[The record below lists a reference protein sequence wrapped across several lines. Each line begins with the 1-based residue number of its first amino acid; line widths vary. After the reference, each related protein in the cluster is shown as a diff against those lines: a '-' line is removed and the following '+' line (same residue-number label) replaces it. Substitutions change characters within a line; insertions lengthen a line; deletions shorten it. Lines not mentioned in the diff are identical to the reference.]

1 MCGLVGIAGEVGYK
15 EEKMF
20 ADLLMLDTVRGTHS
34 TGVAAISS
42 AGNGYNL
49 HVEKKAVSGP
59 EFVGTAGFSAIKA
72 RVNRILMGHNRFA
85 TKGAINDDNA
95 HPFEFDKLVGAHN
108 GSLTYYTNMFEHE
121 KYSVDSQALYSDINH
136 NGIDTTWGKMSG
148 AAALTWVDTENLQIN
163 FLRNKE
169 RPLFYCFGNKGRTL
183 IWASEPWM
191 IMVAAMR
198 QGVDIEEKCH
208 DTLINTLYT
217 FEVPLTADKKE
228 KVALKKR
235 EVKPYVRPAYSG
247 GWNDYSSTY
256 VNRGKTFLDKEKAT
270 YGDTLF
276 FTVDTIKDYQSSAGF
291 EQADVKGKTI
301 AGTPIQIL
309 HLDAD
314 KNDGLLLE
322 MWEQDDAVFRGRV
335 SYADERGIVLSA
347 YAIESCGYTL
357 ADLADSDTLDEGV
370 EALGKENHQPK
381 KEESVKEET
390 EKPSNEDTP
399 RLNKIRYQIGCSY
412 CRKMVNSYYHGQDQ
426 YGISVCCEECWDT
439 SMAHLSVQQR
449 TVIKNGAFQRTH

>member
-59 EFVGTAGFSAIKA
+59 EFVSTPAFSSIKA

-85 TKGAINDDNA
+85 TKGEINDDNA
-95 HPFEFDKLVGAHN
+95 HPFEFEKLVGAHN
-108 GSLTYYTNMFEHE
+108 GSLTYFSNMFEHE
-121 KYSVDSQALYSDINH
+121 KYTVDSQALYSDINE
-136 NGIDTTWGKMSG
+136 NGIDTTWGKMNG
-148 AAALTWVDTENLQIN
+148 AAALTWIETDTLHIN

-169 RPLFYCFGNKGRTL
+169 RPLFYCYGNKGRTL

-198 QGVDIEEKCH
+198 QGVDVEEKCH
-208 DTLINTLYT
+208 DVTINTLYT

-228 KVALKKR
+228 KVALKRR
-235 EVKPYVRPAYSG
+235 EVKPYVRPVYSG
-247 GWNDYSSTY
+247 GWSTYSTETY
-256 VNRGKTFLDKEKAT
+256 VNRGKQFLDKEKAT

-276 FTVDTIKDYQSSAGF
+276 FTVDTIKDYDSNGY
-291 EQADVKGKTI
+291 EQADVVGKTV
-301 AGTPIQIL
+301 AGTPIRVL
-309 HLDAD
+309 HLDSN
-314 KNDGLLLE
+314 KNDALLLE
-322 MWEQDDAVFRGRV
+322 MWEKDDAVFSGRV

-347 YAIESCGYTL
+347 YGIAPCGYTL

-370 EALGKENHQPK
+370 EALGQENHKPK

-390 EKPSNEDTP
+390 EKPVIKRISY
-399 RLNKIRYQIGCSY
+399 KIGCSY
-412 CRKMVNSYYHGQDQ
+412 CRKMVSAYYCDKEL
-426 YGISVCCEECWDT
+426 GISVCCEECWDT
-439 SMAHLSVQQR
+439 SMAHLTVQQR
-449 TVIKNGAFQRTH
+449 TAVGNGAFQRTH